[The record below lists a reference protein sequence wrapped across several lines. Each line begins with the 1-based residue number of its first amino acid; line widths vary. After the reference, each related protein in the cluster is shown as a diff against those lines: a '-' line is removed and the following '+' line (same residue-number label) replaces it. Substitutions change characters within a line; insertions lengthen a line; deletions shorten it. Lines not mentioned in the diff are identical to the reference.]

1 MELKKR
7 KILSIFMCLF
17 VLMSSVL
24 IGCKNSEEN
33 TDTIAGLTVANQT
46 VGNQEENTDTTAS
59 STVENKEDEHNQTGV
74 SVNGIKVSWANMKID
89 NENLSLTDD
98 QKTVLQYFD
107 DDYLYIADYDSLQR
121 YPEIFR
127 QAQVEFQGSVVKI
140 LETNDESY
148 QCLVWLAD
156 IQYLLT
162 HEFDYKKPP
171 EDNFIVVTGKHPS
184 TGRIIEGDY
193 LRFYGRYNDVES
205 HTIDGK
211 EAYYPTISSFYTVAG
226 DKFDADY
233 IKKTAKILFG
243 PDLKL
248 SDPMSSSDYTLDM
261 YHWNGYSY
269 YLVTLDNQTNANFSS
284 FEFSRTNGFIRDAN
298 IKEGVVRTISI
309 SADFTHYII
318 IIRDTN
324 LNTVYVEY
332 FDREFK
338 KIWSREF
345 EDTNNMEMDY
355 TMDKMFLVTDNDLYY
370 LDINTGEDVIPSV
383 FVGKK
388 IAVNLLDDGAILI
401 GEGSKDNV
409 MKVDFEGNIVWKT
422 SIDLDVESC
431 TSLQIIDGNV
441 IGYVY
446 GAENFAQKMFC
457 VDKDGNLVSE
467 FECQNY
473 ELVL

>member
-1 MELKKR
+1 MKLKKS
-7 KILSIFMCLF
+7 KILSVLMCLF
-17 VLMSSVL
+17 VLLSSVL
-24 IGCKNSEEN
+24 VGCKNTEDN
-33 TDTIAGLTVANQT
+33 TADSTETTGSS
-46 VGNQEENTDTTAS
+46 VGVQ
-59 STVENKEDEHNQTGV
+59 EDEHNQSGV
-74 SVNGIKVSWANMKID
+74 SLNGIKVSWANMKID
-89 NENLSLTDD
+89 NENLSLTED

-121 YPEIFR
+121 YPDIFR
-127 QAQVEFQGSVVKI
+127 HAQVDFEGGVVKV
-140 LETNDESY
+140 LKTDDESY
-148 QCLVWLAD
+148 TCLVWLRNSD
-156 IQYLLT
+156 LML
-162 HEFDYKKPP
+162 EKFDSKNPP
-171 EDNFIVVTGKHPS
+171 NENYVVVTGKHPS
-184 TGRIIEGDY
+184 SGRIIEGDF
-193 LRFYGRYNDVES
+193 LHFYGRYNDVES

-211 EAYYPTISSFYTVAG
+211 EAYYPAISAFYTVFG

-248 SDPMSSSDYTLDM
+248 SDPMSSSDYKLDM
-261 YHWNGYSY
+261 YHWNGYAY

-284 FEFSRTNGFIRDAN
+284 FEFSRTDGFIRDAN
-298 IKEGVVRTISI
+298 IKEGVERTISI
-309 SADFTHYII
+309 SADFSHYII

-332 FDREFK
+332 FDREFN

-355 TMDKMFLVTDNDLYY
+355 TQDRMFLVTDNDLYC
-370 LDINTGEDVIPSV
+370 LDINTGEDVISSV

-388 IAVNLLDDGAILI
+388 IDVNLLEDGVVLI
-401 GEGSKDNV
+401 GEGNKDNV

-422 SIDLDVESC
+422 SIDSDVKSC

-441 IGYVY
+441 IGYIY
-446 GAENFAQKMFC
+446 GGDNYIQKMFC

-473 ELVL
+473 AEVL